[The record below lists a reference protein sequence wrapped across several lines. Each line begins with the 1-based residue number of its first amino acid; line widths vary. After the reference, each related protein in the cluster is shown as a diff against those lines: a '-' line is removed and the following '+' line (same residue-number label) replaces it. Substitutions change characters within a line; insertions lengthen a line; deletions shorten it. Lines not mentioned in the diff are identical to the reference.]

1 MRASSSQMQNIL
13 RSKLLQKRN
22 RKFCFTRP
30 IRSDVVIYDRMGSEF
45 VGEAIEDA
53 VSYHVI
59 EVRERINLHF
69 SILARFV
76 FLLLSRVF
84 RSGDYWRLAS
94 TRVMHDYAV
103 IAAAKP
109 KVVLTYIDN
118 SHRFGILSRIYRKA
132 EFFAIQNGFRGP
144 RARDFPRIIYTKNLF
159 CHGQET
165 VDKYREAGHQV
176 DRYLVIGSLKDGLYR
191 ANRPTRIEK
200 QHDLCWISEYRK
212 ERFDTSMPA
221 LAKNTQIMLSYIQ
234 QYCRDHNKK
243 FCVAGSSKNAVI
255 DGIKESVLE
264 EQFVNDHVELDDITL
279 VPNDGRFS
287 TYAAID
293 DSEISIT
300 TQSTLGLEALGRGC
314 KVLFCNYTGDPYY
327 DIPGIGKHG
336 IWALGSGEE
345 DYASFEKRITEIM
358 SLSADE
364 WWSQTKQCASYFVLA
379 EEQHLPQHRIVDE
392 ITKDLSLLPQ

>member
-1 MRASSSQMQNIL
+1 MSASSSQMQNIL
-13 RSKLLQKRN
+13 RSKSLQKRN
-22 RKFCFTRP
+22 RKFCFTKP
-30 IRSDVVIYDRMGSEF
+30 IKSDVIIYDRTGSEF

-53 VSYHVI
+53 VPYHVI

-69 SILARFV
+69 SILGRFV
-76 FLLLSRVF
+76 FLLLSRAF

-94 TRVMHDYAV
+94 TRIMHDYAV

-118 SHRFGILSRIYRKA
+118 SHRFGVLSRIYRKA

-144 RARDFPRIIYTKNLF
+144 RAEDFLAIHYVTNLL

-176 DRYLVIGSLKDGLYR
+176 DRYLVIGSLMDGLYR
-191 ANRPTRIEK
+191 ANRPTRMEK
-200 QHDLCWISEYRK
+200 RHDLCWISEYRK

-243 FCVAGSSKNAVI
+243 FCVAGSSKNTII
-255 DGIKESVLE
+255 DGVKESVLE

-279 VPNDGRFS
+279 VPNDSRFS

-300 TQSTLGLEALGRGC
+300 TQSTVGLEALGRGR

-364 WWSQTKQCASYFVLA
+364 WWDQTKQCARYFVLA
-379 EEQHLPQHRIVDE
+379 EEHHLPQHRIVDE
-392 ITKDLSLLPQ
+392 ITKYL